1 MGFEICQRRIAV
13 MQFEAAVFFMKESI
27 RCLFLKHPSTIASCI
42 VLISDIR
49 VTMFKHLKL
58 HHRFSLLD
66 LVTVNTLNSKVLAG
80 STLKFNRGSSLL
92 RVFEAWMPMQAYT
105 EVLTATLGRLFPL
118 LNWLPLNLCTGTANL
133 CK

>member
-1 MGFEICQRRIAV
+1 MLFIKKLGRKSCQLRIAV
-13 MQFEAAVFFMKESI
+13 MLFETAVNPSMGA
-27 RCLFLKHPSTIASCI
+27 FLKHPC
-42 VLISDIR
+42 
-49 VTMFKHLKL
+49 FKHLKL

-80 STLKFNRGSSLL
+80 SALKFNRGSSLL
-92 RVFEAWMPMQAYT
+92 RVFEAWMPMRAYT

-118 LNWLPLNLCTGTANL
+118 LNWLTLNLCTSTANL